1 MSMKWFSKKVGAVGV
16 VTLLE
21 GLNKTSPAE
30 NIWKKTVGDFKLVR
44 NIIIAI
50 YRMYKIAK
58 SHRKRVEKWLA
69 IGHALSRF
77 LQAAGFMAGGELD
90 FDISEPT
97 AADEGAKMMVIY
109 FLQVMIASML
119 SRYLSK
125 LVESLKG
132 LARLAGGEKPSNKPN
147 PKK

>member
-1 MSMKWFSKKVGAVGV
+1 MYMKWLTKKVGAIAV
-16 VTLLE
+16 VVLLG
-21 GLNKTSPAE
+21 GLNKTSLPE
-30 NIWKKTVGDFKLVR
+30 NIWKKTVGAFKFVL
-44 NIIIAI
+44 NGKIAI
-50 YRMYKIAK
+50 YSMYKIAK

-90 FDISEPT
+90 FDTSDST
-97 AADEGAKMMVIY
+97 ATDEGAKMMVIY

-125 LVESLKG
+125 LVESPKG
-132 LARLAGGEKPSNKPN
+132 NDRLAGGEKSNNKPN
-147 PKK
+147 PK